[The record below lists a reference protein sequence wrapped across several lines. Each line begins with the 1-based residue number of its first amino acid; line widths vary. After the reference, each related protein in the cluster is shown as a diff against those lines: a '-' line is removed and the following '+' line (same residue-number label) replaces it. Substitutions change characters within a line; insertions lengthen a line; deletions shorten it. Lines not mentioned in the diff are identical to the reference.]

1 MATKKTP
8 KATSPALD
16 RVQAALEAAQA
27 YPEGQHPP
35 EVLNELAD
43 ALQAAPE
50 SYRQHPGMDEWMQW
64 AQNHTERRQHAQFFE
79 LLKQLDGMD
88 ADTPEHTELFMQ
100 AMRCAPKQYMDAAM
114 QATEEFLPQATH
126 VNEQG
131 QPVYSV
137 QEIAQHFGKTEEEV
151 QDDVQRLID
160 DGHMDARSQ
169 GYAQSAYP
177 LQ

>member
-1 MATKKTP
+1 MTEATTP
-8 KATSPALD
+8 LQALD

-50 SYRQHPGMDEWMQW
+50 SYRQHPGMDEWIRW
-64 AQNHTERRQHAQFFE
+64 AQNHTERRQHARFFE
-79 LLKQLDGMD
+79 LLKQLDGVDLD
-88 ADTPEHTELFMQ
+88 APEHTELFME

-114 QATEEFLPQATH
+114 EVVGEFLPQATH

-131 QPVYSV
+131 QPMFSV
-137 QEIAQHFGKTEEEV
+137 EQIAQHFGKSVEQV
-151 QDDVQRLID
+151 QEDVQRLID
-160 DGHMDARSQ
+160 DGHMDARSLHT
-169 GYAQSAYP
+169 GPVFP

>member
-1 MATKKTP
+1 MT
-8 KATSPALD
+8 KATTPLQALD

-43 ALQAAPE
+43 SLQAAPE

-64 AQNHTERRQHAQFFE
+64 AQNHTERRQHARFFE
-79 LLKQLDGMD
+79 LLKELDGVDLD
-88 ADTPEHTELFMQ
+88 APEFTELFMQ
-100 AMRCAPKQYMDAAM
+100 AMRCAPKQYMDAAAEIAADFM
-114 QATEEFLPQATH
+114 PQATH

-151 QDDVQRLID
+151 QDDMQRLID
-160 DGHMDARSQ
+160 DGHMDARSLHT
-169 GYAQSAYP
+169 GHVFP